1 MSFTWVPYYKEFAEK
16 LLQYQENRADL
27 CRLIYDHED
36 ELLIN
41 YLHDEGGKDDK
52 FTDIDPFTTF
62 GLFNRGISMKN
73 RASSAALFKRLLNI
87 SADVPSDFDG
97 VPILN
102 NQKSHFF
109 GFRPDRK
116 PGDIENL
123 WRLFVK
129 VVKKE
134 DFENEY
140 NALLG

>member
-1 MSFTWVPYYKEFAEK
+1 M
-16 LLQYQENRADL
+16 
-27 CRLIYDHED
+27 
-36 ELLIN
+36 
-41 YLHDEGGKDDK
+41 
-52 FTDIDPFTTF
+52 
-62 GLFNRGISMKN
+62 
-73 RASSAALFKRLLNI
+73 FKRLLNI

-97 VPILN
+97 VPLLN

-116 PGDIENL
+116 PDDIENL

-140 NALLG
+140 NALFRAVSDRCKYHDGFVLGSTRRLLGL